1 MLREELVVLQA
12 VSFIMSKRSQPNW
25 APPEADDKP
34 VLKLYNSLTR
44 QKEVFVP
51 INGNRVTWYS
61 CGPTV
66 YDASHM
72 GHARSYITFDIL
84 RRVLTDYFGYNVFYV
99 MNITDIDDKII
110 KRARQNHLYE
120 KYVNEKHSLENVIA
134 DARKVLENFSD
145 RVKQAT
151 DPDKKQMYEKL
162 LTRLTSSIGELE
174 NAVKTGQNGN
184 IEKSLGTF
192 LEDSKDP
199 LSDWLDIQ
207 YGSTVTDNA
216 IFSTLPR
223 HFETEFHK
231 DMHSLNILPPN
242 VLTRVSEYI
251 PEIIAYIEKIISNGY
266 AYHSNGS
273 VYFDVGAFD
282 RRDNHHY
289 AKLVPEAYGDT
300 NSLHEGEGDL
310 TTTQHLSDKHS
321 PNDFALW
328 KRSKPGEPAWDSPWG
343 QGRPGWHI
351 ECSAMA
357 SDMIGNTLDIHT
369 GGIDLRFPHH
379 DNEIAQSEAYFETAE
394 WVKYFLHSGHL
405 TISGCK
411 MSKSLKNF
419 VSIKEA
425 LSKYTARQLRFAFLL
440 HSWKDTLD
448 YSPNIMECA
457 MQYEKTFHEF
467 FLNVK
472 DVTRHFCQE
481 FPSANILSKWN
492 SQDIQLNDKFLEV
505 KDSVHAALC
514 DNVDTRGALDS
525 LRDMVTSSNIYLRE
539 RKPPNMLLLKDIA
552 GYVTKMLT
560 IFGAIKEQPKIGFP
574 VSSNNENTMECMI
587 MPYLTILAEFRD
599 NIRNSAR
606 TLKATE
612 ILNECDKLRDDVL
625 PNVGVRL
632 EDREGGPSA
641 VKLVDKE
648 TLLKEKEAK
657 KKAEQEKAAEK
668 EKKKAEL
675 AAAAAAKEAQKKIP
689 PTEMFK
695 KETDKYSKFDDDG
708 LPTHDVEG
716 KEISK
721 GQIKKLQKLYEAQKK
736 RYQEYLESQVKAS

>member
-134 DARKVLENFSD
+134 DARKV
-145 RVKQAT
+145 
-151 DPDKKQMYEKL
+151 
-162 LTRLTSSIGELE
+162 
-174 NAVKTGQNGN
+174 
-184 IEKSLGTF
+184 
-192 LEDSKDP
+192 
-199 LSDWLDIQ
+199 
-207 YGSTVTDNA
+207 
-216 IFSTLPR
+216 
-223 HFETEFHK
+223 
-231 DMHSLNILPPN
+231 ILPPN

-300 NSLHEGEGDL
+300 NSLHEGED
-310 TTTQHLSDKHS
+310 S

>member
-134 DARKVLENFSD
+134 DARKVL
-145 RVKQAT
+145 
-151 DPDKKQMYEKL
+151 
-162 LTRLTSSIGELE
+162 
-174 NAVKTGQNGN
+174 
-184 IEKSLGTF
+184 
-192 LEDSKDP
+192 
-199 LSDWLDIQ
+199 
-207 YGSTVTDNA
+207 
-216 IFSTLPR
+216 
-223 HFETEFHK
+223 
-231 DMHSLNILPPN
+231 ILPPN

-300 NSLHEGEGDL
+300 NSLHE
-310 TTTQHLSDKHS
+310 DKHS

-379 DNEIAQSEAYFETAE
+379 DNEIAQSE
-394 WVKYFLHSGHL
+394 
-405 TISGCK
+405 
-411 MSKSLKNF
+411 
-419 VSIKEA
+419 VSCVPLFI
-425 LSKYTARQLRFAFLL
+425 YTRLAR
-440 HSWKDTLD
+440 LD
-448 YSPNIMECA
+448 LESEI
-457 MQYEKTFHEF
+457 
-467 FLNVK
+467 
-472 DVTRHFCQE
+472 
-481 FPSANILSKWN
+481 AN
-492 SQDIQLNDKFLEV
+492 
-505 KDSVHAALC
+505 
-514 DNVDTRGALDS
+514 
-525 LRDMVTSSNIYLRE
+525 
-539 RKPPNMLLLKDIA
+539 
-552 GYVTKMLT
+552 
-560 IFGAIKEQPKIGFP
+560 AIK
-574 VSSNNENTMECMI
+574 
-587 MPYLTILAEFRD
+587 
-599 NIRNSAR
+599 
-606 TLKATE
+606 
-612 ILNECDKLRDDVL
+612 
-625 PNVGVRL
+625 
-632 EDREGGPSA
+632 REGSN
-641 VKLVDKE
+641 
-648 TLLKEKEAK
+648 
-657 KKAEQEKAAEK
+657 
-668 EKKKAEL
+668 
-675 AAAAAAKEAQKKIP
+675 
-689 PTEMFK
+689 
-695 KETDKYSKFDDDG
+695 
-708 LPTHDVEG
+708 
-716 KEISK
+716 
-721 GQIKKLQKLYEAQKK
+721 
-736 RYQEYLESQVKAS
+736 